1 MYIYNVNILNYM
13 TSKGNNNGMM
23 IINNIGVCA
32 LIYPTVALSLSA
44 YGFDVFELLQYQRV
58 ESVCVCV

>member
-1 MYIYNVNILNYM
+1 M

-32 LIYPTVALSLSA
+32 LIYLTVALSLSA